1 MVYFFQVVLLFSI
14 ENVKC
19 WPILANLGYLARVYA
34 LFTKLTNMRYAFDLN
49 STLGVVVDH
58 PFVMIPEN
66 ILRLAWRR
74 FWELETYFWKVCW
87 KTGGQGMIQIKICSP
102 LELKIDFHQGFEWW
116 CLPDLWHRWVRW
128 GTLHP
133 RGTPHHPE
141 HICKLNIW
149 HFTILGTFIRDFGIH
164 HHYHPWFPSQI
175 CKHKYGYFKVN
186 LVPNVFR
193 LSYCWRDIDK
203 IQMQSWL
210 L

>member
-1 MVYFFQVVLLFSI
+1 MHLTIAHIGGVLFSGCSSIQHREREMLAYFGKFGLSGASLRAFYKIDKYEVCIWPELHARCRSWPSVRYDTRKHI
-14 ENVKC
+14 EAG
-19 WPILANLGYLARVYA
+19 LA
-34 LFTKLTNMRYAFDLN
+34 
-49 STLGVVVDH
+49 S
-58 PFVMIPEN
+58 
-66 ILRLAWRR
+66 ILRIRNL
-74 FWELETYFWKVCW
+74 FF
-87 KTGGQGMIQIKICSP
+87 ICSP

-164 HHYHPWFPSQI
+164 HHYHPWFPCQI

-186 LVPNVFR
+186 LAPNVFR